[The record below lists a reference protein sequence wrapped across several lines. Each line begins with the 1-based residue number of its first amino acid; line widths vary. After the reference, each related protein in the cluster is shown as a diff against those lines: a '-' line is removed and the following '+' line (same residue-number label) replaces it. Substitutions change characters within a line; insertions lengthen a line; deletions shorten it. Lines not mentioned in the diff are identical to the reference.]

1 MSEGLLPRPV
11 KHAYSVT
18 EAMESLGLSRQAV
31 YNELNSGRLRSF
43 KLGRRRM
50 IPADALPAW
59 LDAMQGR
66 AA

>member
-1 MSEGLLPRPV
+1 
-11 KHAYSVT
+11 
-18 EAMESLGLSRQAV
+18 MESLGLSRQAV